1 MRELQAQRRNA
12 MRIRML
18 VALLAVTAAIGP
30 AAISAAS
37 AQPVERGGI
46 RTETQSRLAGENS
59 SLDILWNA
67 LGLVGLLG
75 LLGLR
80 GEHEDDS
87 YHPASFEWADAIG
100 EKMMRVSTL
109 FIAAAIFGA
118 PAAAQDN
125 AAANNAS
132 EPAANVVTTSE
143 VTANTTAPN
152 DVAVTPGTETAAVS
166 PPASAPVD
174 TGTAPPPARPAERM
188 FPWGVLGL
196 LGLIGLLGKRRRS

>member
-1 MRELQAQRRNA
+1 

-87 YHPASFEWADAIG
+87 YHPASFE
-100 EKMMRVSTL
+100 
-109 FIAAAIFGA
+109 
-118 PAAAQDN
+118 
-125 AAANNAS
+125 
-132 EPAANVVTTSE
+132 
-143 VTANTTAPN
+143 
-152 DVAVTPGTETAAVS
+152 
-166 PPASAPVD
+166 
-174 TGTAPPPARPAERM
+174 
-188 FPWGVLGL
+188 
-196 LGLIGLLGKRRRS
+196 